1 MAEALVKVI
10 PDWNGGGIIKKV
22 NLRLRRKLEKN
33 TFTVPILMPASG
45 ICSIIIYP
53 VREKNFKTRRLKLVS
68 NPCPIEDW
76 CKISWVY
83 TTRAAPLVVSVLLY
97 LSL

>member
-33 TFTVPILMPASG
+33 TSTVPILMPASG
-45 ICSIIIYP
+45 ICSTSS
-53 VREKNFKTRRLKLVS
+53 TR
-68 NPCPIEDW
+68 
-76 CKISWVY
+76 
-83 TTRAAPLVVSVLLY
+83 
-97 LSL
+97 